1 MATAIRD
8 VWVNATAAT
17 SLNITVNTA
26 GILSSSGVQA
36 NDYLIYAVVS
46 DSQFSSS
53 TFPSGFGTETAQAN
67 SNDGQRL
74 SCAQKLATG
83 SEVTLTCT
91 TASDQIIGMVIAVSG
106 ADTSTPLD
114 VSILVSNDN
123 TGSASPKL
131 ITSAS
136 FTPVTNGAMLLAITG
151 TDDGA
156 AAATVTNST
165 ITGTTGSWTNPA
177 GAQLNDGGFRNIGLG
192 YATQTTAG
200 AVTIRSSSSF
210 SGGGNAGITQF
221 LIAVRPA
228 AGGGGGGAALD
239 DSGVFPGFEAQ
250 SNPLVISMW

>member
-1 MATAIRD
+1 MAAAIRD

-17 SLNITVNTA
+17 NLSIAVNGA

-36 NDYLIYAVVS
+36 DDYLVYAVVS

-53 TFPSGFGTETAQAN
+53 SFPAGFGTETAQTN
-67 SNDGQRL
+67 SADGQRL
-74 SCAQKLATG
+74 SCAQKLASG
-83 SEVTLTCT
+83 SETTLTCT
-91 TASDQIIGMVIAVSG
+91 TASDSIIGMVIAISG
-106 ADTSTPLD
+106 ADTTTPLD

-123 TGSASPKL
+123 TGSASPKV
-131 ITSAS
+131 ITSTS
-136 FTPVTNGAMLLAITG
+136 FTPVTDGVMILAITG

-156 AAATVTNST
+156 NASTVTNST

-192 YATQTTAG
+192 YAVQTTAG

-210 SGGGNAGITQF
+210 GGGGNAGITQF

-228 AGGGGGGAALD
+228 AGGGGGGNSLAWITA
-239 DSGVFPGFEAQ
+239 
-250 SNPLVISMW
+250 